1 MPGKADLLPFGDA
14 FGDFDVEGFLLHG
27 GAACSIQRGDVQR
40 ERAFC
45 ACVGGV
51 NINRQ
56 LGVLVFA
63 ALRLLRAAGVRLL
76 PGKGGKQVFKLEIV
90 CAKRCAAC
98 VFVAEA
104 LLAKMIF
111 AKRIAAARCALERV
125 AAWLGKLGIV
135 LGAFFGVGQGFV
147 GKVDFGGC
155 APPRRALCSHR
166 GGICAP
172 ACGRLF

>member
-1 MPGKADLLPFGDA
+1 MLPFGNA
-14 FGDFDVEGFLLHG
+14 FGDFDVERFLLHG
-27 GAACSIQRGDVQR
+27 LVSCGIQRGHIER

-51 NINRQ
+51 NVNRQ

-98 VFVAEA
+98 VFVAET
-104 LLAKMIF
+104 LFAKMVSI
-111 AKRIAAARCALERV
+111 KML
-125 AAWLGKLGIV
+125 KLI
-135 LGAFFGVGQGFV
+135 
-147 GKVDFGGC
+147 
-155 APPRRALCSHR
+155 RRT
-166 GGICAP
+166 I
-172 ACGRLF
+172 